1 MNYSTAYNHK
11 KRLMEVMDGLY
22 MNARL
27 CKIRHTEL
35 LEDMKKYVWHD
46 EGLKRC
52 PSWVGVS
59 LNTHMNFLTKHLYK
73 EWLRWAHEGSDD
85 KLYLSFTD
93 LSEEDQA
100 KVKLDNYI
108 GHYYWLEDTNNDI
121 IERGSDGILTIT
133 KSKRLTKFYY

>member
-1 MNYSTAYNHK
+1 M
-11 KRLMEVMDGLY
+11 
-22 MNARL
+22 L

-35 LEDMKKYVWHD
+35 LEDMKKYVWDD

-52 PSWVGVS
+52 PKWVGDC
-59 LNTHMNFLTKHLYK
+59 LNAHRDFLTKHLYK
-73 EWLRWAHEGSDD
+73 EWLIWAHEGSDD

-93 LSEEDQA
+93 LSEEDQT

-121 IERGSDGILTIT
+121 IARGSDGILTIT
-133 KSKRLTKFYY
+133 KSKRLTEFYY